1 MGAGAGGLEKLK
13 CIYFS
18 SHIRVHVD
26 VHIRRDPIK
35 HPPHATNCPYTLV
48 WHLRF
53 IEARHEARARGVNA
67 PGAQRVSTHSIR
79 LYYGFTTSL
88 QGPLYILLYK
98 ALHMRYGNNNH
109 AQSVTFSN

>member
-53 IEARHEARARGVNA
+53 SLKPATRHEHEASTPQVLNA
-67 PGAQRVSTHSIR
+67 CQRT
-79 LYYGFTTSL
+79 L
-88 QGPLYILLYK
+88 
-98 ALHMRYGNNNH
+98 
-109 AQSVTFSN
+109 